1 MDLRTRRLLKK
12 LVGLLGTDNEKER
25 ASALRRIDEIL
36 KKHKRAWVE
45 MHELIGNIPED
56 DSRPAVP
63 ANDYRGN
70 IGPLDLVEGMLRR
83 YVQATD
89 YEYVAASLWVA
100 HTHVYDR
107 FAFTPRLA
115 LTSPTS
121 DCGKTTLLLMLEALC
136 ANPHKSDDVTPA
148 SLLRLIDLGVT
159 TLLCDEIDNADL
171 ANNRTFRTIAN
182 GGHRRG
188 GRIARTIDG
197 RPQSFSTFAPMAL
210 AAISAVSL
218 PLPLRRRSISIHM
231 ERADDS
237 SDLTRFDE
245 ISDKAALD
253 IVHRSVSLW
262 ANAATLAPDPAMP
275 QGLRGRSAD
284 NWRVLFS
291 IADAYGEGWG
301 ERARLAALIMARGYR
316 DEDIVVTLL
325 RHIREIF
332 EAHPV
337 DRIAS
342 AVLVGALLDLEDA
355 PWAEWRGV
363 KDDQQPRKLT
373 QASLAALLKAFHIR
387 ARSIWPAGR
396 TADSKSRKG
405 YYRADFEAAWRAY
418 CPRDGTPAQAN
429 VFKLLRDD

>member
-1 MDLRTRRLLKK
+1 
-12 LVGLLGTDNEKER
+12 
-25 ASALRRIDEIL
+25 
-36 KKHKRAWVE
+36 
-45 MHELIGNIPED
+45 
-56 DSRPAVP
+56 
-63 ANDYRGN
+63 
-70 IGPLDLVEGMLRR
+70 
-83 YVQATD
+83 
-89 YEYVAASLWVA
+89 
-100 HTHVYDR
+100 
-107 FAFTPRLA
+107 
-115 LTSPTS
+115 
-121 DCGKTTLLLMLEALC
+121 
-136 ANPHKSDDVTPA
+136 
-148 SLLRLIDLGVT
+148 
-159 TLLCDEIDNADL
+159 
-171 ANNRTFRTIAN
+171 
-182 GGHRRG
+182 
-188 GRIARTIDG
+188 
-197 RPQSFSTFAPMAL
+197 
-210 AAISAVSL
+210 
-218 PLPLRRRSISIHM
+218 
-231 ERADDS
+231 
-237 SDLTRFDE
+237 
-245 ISDKAALD
+245 
-253 IVHRSVSLW
+253 
-262 ANAATLAPDPAMP
+262 
-275 QGLRGRSAD
+275 
-284 NWRVLFS
+284 LFS